1 MTEAEDKSVGMVRVT
16 VKLRPDQYDELFQY
30 VREVGSTM
38 SAFFRESA
46 MTAMREAHPDTA
58 RRHAFQ
64 HYRRRRGV
72 ELAGARGDKRHAR
85 ARCHRGTGLYTVTAE
100 PLRLTPSRTRRGQI
114 GR

>member
-46 MTAMREAHPDTA
+46 VKAMRE
-58 RRHAFQ
+58 
-64 HYRRRRGV
+64 
-72 ELAGARGDKRHAR
+72 GASGA
-85 ARCHRGTGLYTVTAE
+85 
-100 PLRLTPSRTRRGQI
+100 P
-114 GR
+114 

>member
-46 MTAMREAHPDTA
+46 VKAMREGPSLH
-58 RRHAFQ
+58 
-64 HYRRRRGV
+64 
-72 ELAGARGDKRHAR
+72 GA
-85 ARCHRGTGLYTVTAE
+85 
-100 PLRLTPSRTRRGQI
+100 P
-114 GR
+114 

>member
-46 MTAMREAHPDTA
+46 VKVMREGPVLTRRA
-58 RRHAFQ
+58 RDPFRQ
-64 HYRRRRGV
+64 RRREA

-85 ARCHRGTGLYTVTAE
+85 AAVRG
-100 PLRLTPSRTRRGQI
+100 
-114 GR
+114 